1 MAKQMTLNDYLAD
14 IPKPPRHNVA
24 VSKITRETRKDSNQK
39 TNKARLYTEILTVLT
54 GTSRALT
61 AREVAAVLYSKKVV
75 AYPLRQAVQPRLTEL
90 CEYGKVKVA
99 GKVYDKETRRNVAAY
114 KAV

>member
-1 MAKQMTLNDYLAD
+1 MVKQMTINDFIAD

-24 VSKITRETRKDSNQK
+24 VSRTTRETRRESNES

-99 GKVYDKETRRNVAAY
+99 GKVYDEETRRNVATY